1 MTAEALRFAVTE
13 QDNLTQLIAD
23 FPAILDRV
31 AKKTAL
37 FLEGL
42 IIDKFTAGHDSSW
55 PDLATS
61 TIRQKGSTKAWV
73 DTGNLKAAVTHLIEM
88 DGQVRHIRVGIF
100 DSDMGFIARC
110 LEFGT
115 KAHDIYPRNKKT
127 LAWKY
132 RKGSKRWI
140 VARHVH
146 HPRTPE
152 RPLFRLV
159 LKVNEDHI
167 NDEIIRLLNEEIDRY
182 RFH

>member
-1 MTAEALRFAVTE
+1 VSTEVLRFTVTE
-13 QDNLTQLIAD
+13 QDNLTLLIRD

-31 AKKTAL
+31 ATKTAL

-42 IIDKFTAGHDSSW
+42 IIDKITAGHDSSW

-61 TIRQKGSTKAWV
+61 TIAQKGSSKAWV
-73 DTGNLKAAVTHLIEM
+73 DTGNLKSEITHIIEM

-100 DSDMGFIARC
+100 DSERGFVARC
-110 LEFGT
+110 LEYGT
-115 KAHDIYPRNKKT
+115 KAYDIYPRNKKV
-127 LAWKY
+127 LAWHS

-146 HPRTPE
+146 HPGIPE

-159 LKVNEDHI
+159 LKVNEDKI
-167 NDEIIRLLNEEIDRY
+167 NDKIIELLDAEINRY
-182 RFH
+182 RFR